1 MAASAFGEYSL
12 LGLSPSQVSA
22 PFPSPRQFHSK
33 FGGLK
38 HFDTNFFGYVASCAL
53 FLFPDPR
60 KGDGF
65 PYFVCFP
72 NPIPQ
77 LPQGNSLEI

>member
-1 MAASAFGEYSL
+1 MEALNTLTQISC
-12 LGLSPSQVSA
+12 
-22 PFPSPRQFHSK
+22 
-33 FGGLK
+33 
-38 HFDTNFFGYVASCAL
+38 GYVASCAL